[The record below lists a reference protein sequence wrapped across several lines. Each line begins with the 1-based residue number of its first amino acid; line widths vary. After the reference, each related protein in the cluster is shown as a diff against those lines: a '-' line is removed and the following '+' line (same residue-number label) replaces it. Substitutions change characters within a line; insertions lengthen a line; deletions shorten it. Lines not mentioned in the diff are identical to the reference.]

1 MNYQNVYN
9 LLIEKA
15 KTRTL
20 ENVYV
25 EKHHII
31 PQSMGG
37 TNDVANIIKLTAKEH
52 FVAHHLLWKIHR
64 NREMV
69 HAFMLMCN
77 IKRNGVKYS
86 VSAKEYQLLKED
98 NKKFRSE
105 FMTGRIGNN
114 TGRVLSQEWKDNIS
128 KGQKGHGR
136 GNGGSTGFKGKH
148 WTEEQKKEISERMKG
163 KKNHLGILHS
173 EETKQMMRDNRKGK
187 TKVGWTEERKAA
199 RRELIAKRNGQE
211 KSPD

>member
-1 MNYQNVYN
+1 MNYKNIYN

-15 KTRTL
+15 KARTV

-25 EKHHII
+25 EKHHIV

-37 TNDVANIIKLTAKEH
+37 TNDATNIVKLTAKEH

-77 IKRNGVKYS
+77 IKRDGIKYS

-98 NKKFRSE
+98 NRKFRSE

-136 GNGGSTGFKGKH
+136 GNGGSAGFKGKH
-148 WTEEQKKEISERMKG
+148 WSEEQKKEISERMQG
-163 KKNHLGILHS
+163 NKNHSAPHS
-173 EETKQMMRDNRKGK
+173 EETKQMMRENRKGK
-187 TKVGWTEERKAA
+187 TKIPWTEERKAA
-199 RRELIAKRNGQE
+199 RRKLLAEKFSQE
-211 KSPD
+211 KGPD